1 MIVVTS
7 DKYEELYKEYYSI
20 VSKVAYSYTRNIE
33 DSQDIAQEVFIKLYR
48 AHRVF
53 NDDDHLTKWL
63 IRVTINK
70 SIDLLRQKKR
80 EIIVDTEYVNNLQDK
95 EEHDEKSLVM
105 YDAVG
110 SLKDIYKTVIIL
122 HYYDDYS
129 IKDIASILKISENN
143 VKVRLNRAREKLKQ
157 IINERA
163 KKDE

>member
-1 MIVVTS
+1 M
-7 DKYEELYKEYYSI
+7 
-20 VSKVAYSYTRNIE
+20 
-33 DSQDIAQEVFIKLYR
+33 
-48 AHRVF
+48 
-53 NDDDHLTKWL
+53 
-63 IRVTINK
+63 
-70 SIDLLRQKKR
+70 RQKKR

-95 EEHDEKSLVM
+95 EEHDEKCLVM

>member
-1 MIVVTS
+1 
-7 DKYEELYKEYYSI
+7 
-20 VSKVAYSYTRNIE
+20 
-33 DSQDIAQEVFIKLYR
+33 
-48 AHRVF
+48 
-53 NDDDHLTKWL
+53 
-63 IRVTINK
+63 
-70 SIDLLRQKKR
+70 
-80 EIIVDTEYVNNLQDK
+80 
-95 EEHDEKSLVM
+95 M

>member
-1 MIVVTS
+1 M
-7 DKYEELYKEYYSI
+7 
-20 VSKVAYSYTRNIE
+20 
-33 DSQDIAQEVFIKLYR
+33 
-48 AHRVF
+48 
-53 NDDDHLTKWL
+53 
-63 IRVTINK
+63 
-70 SIDLLRQKKR
+70 RQKKR